1 MRRRLNSGGSP
12 APETRI
18 DFFCVLLCVPSASKP
33 KYTFDFSEEE
43 EDEGEEEEN
52 GEDDVATS
60 PVRSPKE
67 DFPASETKGHYHD
80 DEDEDEDNGI
90 SFSPLKQKPT

>member
-1 MRRRLNSGGSP
+1 MRQRLRRRDGGS
-12 APETRI
+12 RNLHGL
-18 DFFCVLLCVPSASKP
+18 LLCLPSASKP

-67 DFPASETKGHYHD
+67 DFPAAETKGRYHD

>member
-1 MRRRLNSGGSP
+1 MTAGGRHSLINLSL
-12 APETRI
+12 ASDASLR
-18 DFFCVLLCVPSASKP
+18 VLSASKP

-52 GEDDVATS
+52 GEEDVTTS

-67 DFPASETKGHYHD
+67 DFPASQTKSRYNDHD

-90 SFSPLKQKPT
+90 SFSSLKQKPT